1 MISEPGGNYQDK
13 SASPAHV
20 NREIDPVRIA
30 QRRRRAVGA
39 FIGILTGSNGYLTDI
54 SRYQLISLENCG
66 FYYNQCLCSFSIVD
80 NRIDTAR

>member
-1 MISEPGGNYQDK
+1 MIMTFGFG
-13 SASPAHV
+13 
-20 NREIDPVRIA
+20 IVRA
-30 QRRRRAVGA
+30 LDQMD
-39 FIGILTGSNGYLTDI
+39 YLTDI